1 MRTRVGI
8 VGGGPAGLLLS
19 HLLHGRGIESVV
31 LEARSRKDLESEIRA
46 GVLEHGTAELLIE
59 TGVGDRM
66 QREGAVHHGVK
77 LQFDGRRERI
87 DLEELTGKTI
97 TLYGQH
103 EVVKDLV
110 GARLDAGGEI
120 LFEAKGIEPL
130 DLESGE
136 PKVRFV
142 RDGEEQ
148 ELRCDFVVG
157 TDGFHGVT
165 RKALPEGARAEYE
178 RRYPFGWF
186 GILVEG
192 PPSTEELIYALHD
205 RGFALVSTRSPQIQR
220 LYFQCDPGDEAG
232 SWSDDRIWT
241 EMHARL
247 DTDDGWTV
255 NEGKIIQKNVVQM
268 RSFVCEP
275 MRHGRLFLAGDAA
288 HIVPP
293 TGAKGMNLAVADV
306 RVLSRGL
313 AGFYESGDTNGLD
326 RYSATCLRRVW
337 KASRFSWWMT
347 SMLHRFDG
355 DNAFQYRMQVAE
367 LDYVAGSR
375 AASTSLAENYVGLP
389 MAPELEA
396 SAEERTA
403 QGAS

>member
-8 VGGGPAGLLLS
+8 IGGGPAGLLLS
-19 HLLHGRGIESVV
+19 HLLHLQGIESVV
-31 LEARSRKDLESEIRA
+31 LEARSREDLEAEIRA
-46 GVLEHGTAELLIE
+46 GVLEHGTTELLVE

-66 QREGAVHHGVK
+66 RREGAVHHGVN
-77 LQFDGRRERI
+77 LQFDGRRERV
-87 DLEELTGKTI
+87 DLEGLTGKTI

-110 GARLDAGGEI
+110 QARLQAGGEV
-120 LFEAKGIEPL
+120 LFGARGVEL
-130 DLESGE
+130 RDLESDE
-136 PKVRFV
+136 PKVRFLKE
-142 RDGEEQ
+142 GEEH

-157 TDGFHGVT
+157 TDGFHGVS
-165 RKALPEGARAEYE
+165 RKALPDGVGNEYE

-186 GILVEG
+186 GILVKG

-205 RGFALVSTRSPQIQR
+205 RGFALVSTRSPEIQR
-220 LYFQCDPGDEAG
+220 LYFQCDPSDEAG
-232 SWSDDRIWT
+232 NWSDDRIWA

-255 NEGKIIQKNVVQM
+255 NEGEIVQKSVVQM

-313 AGFYESGDTNGLD
+313 TEFYASGGMDLLE
-326 RYSATCLRRVW
+326 RYSETCLRRVW

-367 LDYVAGSR
+367 LDYVTGSR
-375 AASTSLAENYVGLP
+375 AAATSLAENYVGLP
-389 MAPELEA
+389 MEGFEA
-396 SAEERTA
+396 QTRERVS
-403 QGAS
+403 QGASS